1 MRELIKMVVVL
12 TLISL
17 ASGGLLAALRD
28 GTQERIDNQ
37 VLEFVKGPAVRDIL
51 KDAAN
56 DPIASRFQIKDGEV
70 LRTFF
75 VAVIGGQPRGVAVES
90 SGKGYGGD
98 VGLMVGIDV
107 SEDKIMGV
115 GVTTMSETPG
125 LGARA
130 KTDPKFTAQY
140 KGRKL
145 TEPIKVTQDGGPINA
160 ISGATITSRA
170 VSSGVADALAL
181 YERLKPQINEKMKDV
196 KTN

>member
-1 MRELIKMVVVL
+1 MREMLKMVVVL
-12 TLISL
+12 TVISL

-75 VAVIGGQPRGVAVES
+75 VAVIGGQNRGVALES

-107 SEDKIMGV
+107 ADNKILGV

-130 KTDPKFTAQY
+130 KTDPKFAAQY
-140 KGRKL
+140 KGRNL
-145 TEPIKVTQDGGPINA
+145 TEPVKVTQDGGPINA

-181 YERLKPQINEKMKDV
+181 YERLKPQINEKLKDV